1 MTDRLAIWLAV
12 LALAF
17 STLALTYSAGHKA
30 GMLEYHKLAAVVE
43 HQNKQAGETLAH
55 LTAERDDLQAAL
67 DLFAKH
73 QENKDAQ
80 ALAEIER
87 LGTELRNRPIR
98 VRVVTEAGTCGGGSA
113 GETAASSG
121 SGGADAGPTDGVL
134 PDANSRRLAAALK
147 EVETLSAAYSSCR
160 SMLYGERTG
169 AHKL

>member
-43 HQNKQAGETLAH
+43 YQNQQAGETLDQ

-87 LGTELRNRPIR
+87 LDTELRNRPVR
-98 VRVVTEAGTCGGGSA
+98 VRVVNEAGACGDSAAGDGAGATGAGAGGGTEAYGL
-113 GETAASSG
+113 
-121 SGGADAGPTDGVL
+121 L
-134 PDANSRRLAAALK
+134 PAENSERLGAALT
-147 EVETLSAAYSSCR
+147 EVETLSAAYNSCR
-160 SMLYGERTG
+160 ARLVRRTQ
-169 AHKL
+169 